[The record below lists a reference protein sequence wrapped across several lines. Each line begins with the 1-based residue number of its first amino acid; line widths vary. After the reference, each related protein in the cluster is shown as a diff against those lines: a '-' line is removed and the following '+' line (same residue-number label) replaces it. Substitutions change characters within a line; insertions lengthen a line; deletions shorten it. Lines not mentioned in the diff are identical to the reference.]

1 MIQRSVRY
9 LAALVFLGVSLAFA
23 QQPTEQYNGSVV
35 ASNEIIVR
43 LRNPNASPLL
53 NLAAALLPTDS
64 VQVLHRELGL
74 VLIHSPNR
82 HVSALISAFSN
93 RSDLVYVEPNFRVKT
108 VATPN
113 DPNYAQ
119 LWGLQKIAGPAAWD
133 LSLGARSMVAAVVD
147 TGVSYTHPDLAANM
161 WSAPTAFTVT
171 AGGTQISCPAGSHG
185 LNAITM
191 TCDPADDN
199 GHGTHVAGT
208 IGAVGNNALGVTGV
222 NWAASIMAIK
232 FIDSTGSGSTSDAIK
247 SIDFAVRVKLF
258 FAATGTPVNVRVLS
272 NSWGG
277 TDFSQALLD
286 EINIAGAN
294 DMLFVSAAGNSAT
307 NDDVSKFYPASFAAA
322 NQISVAATDQNDAL
336 AGFSSYGPTTV
347 HLGAP
352 GVNILSTYLGNGY
365 ASLSGTSMATPH
377 AAGAALLVLS
387 GCPSLNTAALK
398 NALLTNVDLLPS
410 LSGLTASG
418 GRLNAGRA
426 IQSCANQTSGTALSS
441 LTLTP
446 STIQSG
452 QPGVITIN
460 MTAPAGAGGANVGLA
475 SSYPSGVNVPP
486 SVNVPQGS
494 STAAVSF
501 TAGTVT
507 TPTVFTVTASYLGA
521 NRSSSGTINPASSG
535 PSQAQYVS
543 TDTTTQ
549 GNWKSKYG
557 SEGYSLIG
565 DATVNPA
572 YVVPSSSGPQ
582 YIWNGSSTDIRA
594 LQRASGTG
602 RLAATWYGQP
612 TFTIDLSFADQ
623 NSHQVAIYIL
633 DWDSYGP
640 RAQTIDVLDANNN
653 VLDTRN
659 VSNFVGGQYLIWNCT
674 GHVKIRATALTTNSV
689 ISGIFFGPAPA
700 SGPIASF
707 LALDTT
713 TQGNWKSKYGTEGYS
728 LVGDATVN
736 PAYVVPSS
744 SGPQYIWNGSTT
756 DIRALQRASGTGRLA
771 ATWYGQ
777 PTFTIDLSFTDQ
789 NSHQVAI
796 YVLDWDT
803 YGPRA
808 QTIDVLDANNNVLD
822 TRTVSNFV
830 AGQYLVWNF
839 TGHVKIRATALTT
852 NSVISGIFFR

>member
-1 MIQRSVRY
+1 MIQRLVRY
-9 LAALVFLGVSLAFA
+9 LAALVLLGDLSAFA
-23 QQPTEQYNGSVV
+23 QQPTEQYNGNEV
-35 ASNEIIVR
+35 ASNEIIIR
-43 LRNPNASPLL
+43 LRNAGPPGLQ
-53 NLAAALLPTDS
+53 NLAAVLLPTDS
-64 VQVLHRELGL
+64 VHVLRSQLGL

-82 HVSALISAFSN
+82 HVSALMSAFGN
-93 RSDLVYVEPNFRVKT
+93 RSDLLYAEPNFRVKT

-113 DPNYAQ
+113 DPNYSQ
-119 LWGLQKIAGPAAWD
+119 LWGMPKIGAPAAWD
-133 LSLGARSMVAAVVD
+133 VSFGNRSMVAAIVD
-147 TGVSYTHPDLAANM
+147 TGVSYTHPDLASNM
-161 WSAPTAFTVT
+161 WSAPAAFTLTV
-171 AGGTQISCPAGSHG
+171 GGVQISCPAGSHG

-191 TCDPADDN
+191 TCDPADDH

-208 IGAVGNNALGVTGV
+208 LGAAGNNGLGVTGV
-222 NWAASIMAIK
+222 NWTASIMALK
-232 FIDSTGSGSTSDAIK
+232 FMDSTGSGSTSDAIK
-247 SIDFAVRVKLF
+247 SIDFAIQVKSF

-277 TDFSQALLD
+277 PGFSQALLD
-286 EINIAGAN
+286 EINAAGAN
-294 DMLFVSAAGNSAT
+294 DMLFVSAAGNAST
-307 NDDVSKFYPASFAAA
+307 NDDVSKLYPASFATA
-322 NQISVAATDQNDAL
+322 NQISVAATDTNDAL
-336 AGFSSYGPTTV
+336 AGFSSYGPATV

-377 AAGAALLVLS
+377 TAGAALLVLS

-398 NALLTNVDLLPS
+398 SALLANVDPVPS
-410 LSGLTASG
+410 LSGLTVTG
-418 GRLNAGRA
+418 GRLNVGRA
-426 IQSCANQTSGTALSS
+426 IQSCTNQTAATALSS

-446 STIQSG
+446 GTIQSG

-460 MTAPAGAGGANVGLA
+460 MTAPAGVGGANVTLA

-494 STAAVSF
+494 FTATVSF

-507 TPTVFTVTASYLGA
+507 TPTAFTVTGSYLGV
-521 NRSSSGTINPASSG
+521 NRTASGTINPAPAGS
-535 PSQAQYVS
+535 SQAHYVS

-557 SEGYSLIG
+557 AEGYSLVG

-572 YVVPSSSGPQ
+572 YVVPSSNGAQ
-582 YIWNGSSTDIRA
+582 YVWNGSTTDVRA

-612 TFTIDLSFADQ
+612 TFTIDLNFTDQ
-623 NSHQVAIYIL
+623 NSHQVAIYVL

-640 RAQTIDVLDANNN
+640 RAQTVDVLDPSNN

-659 VSNFVGGQYLIWNCT
+659 VSNFVGGQYLIWNFT

-689 ISGIFFGPAPA
+689 ISGIFFGPAPS
-700 SGPIASF
+700 SGPTASF

-728 LVGDATVN
+728 LVGDAAVN
-736 PAYVVPSS
+736 PVYVVPSS
-744 SGPQYIWNGSTT
+744 SGAQYIWTGSTT
-756 DIRALQRASGTGRLA
+756 DIRALQRASGTDRLA

-777 PTFTIDLSFTDQ
+777 PAFTIDLNFTDQ

-796 YVLDWDT
+796 YVLDWDS

-808 QTIDVLDANNNVLD
+808 QTIDVLDASNNVLD

-830 AGQYLVWNF
+830 GGQYLVWNF